1 MNRLPCDPSTN
12 VCPDFMDERYRA
24 SRTVFVTA
32 TTTEAQAA
40 VNLRAIWETTND
52 ALCAQWQ
59 LQVAEDER
67 LRTEQKR
74 LAEEEEERQVQAVR
88 LEEETALAEEK
99 KKNRNKYHV
108 LPERPRP
115 TAAED
120 EILVSDFAMRKLDKG
135 LYVEIYYWTND
146 GLDDALTNYR
156 TKDDEGMVPT
166 TGEDGSTVWVSAAA
180 TRPSTGV
187 IPDRNLTTVDFAQA
201 VPRMIN
207 SLEEKGWPKQ
217 RVLMLARF
225 WGAIMIHR
233 HWNSRD
239 KSAHR
244 GLMLFQEE
252 QRRAWH
258 NAIPIPANAWDISII
273 NETVITRTVDRVYRD
288 DRNKQDLSNDF
299 KVCSASTALHQPLL
313 TNPFLSSSNQR
324 S

>member
-1 MNRLPCDPSTN
+1 
-12 VCPDFMDERYRA
+12 
-24 SRTVFVTA
+24 
-32 TTTEAQAA
+32 
-40 VNLRAIWETTND
+40 
-52 ALCAQWQ
+52 
-59 LQVAEDER
+59 
-67 LRTEQKR
+67 
-74 LAEEEEERQVQAVR
+74 
-88 LEEETALAEEK
+88 
-99 KKNRNKYHV
+99 
-108 LPERPRP
+108 
-115 TAAED
+115 
-120 EILVSDFAMRKLDKG
+120 
-135 LYVEIYYWTND
+135 
-146 GLDDALTNYR
+146 
-156 TKDDEGMVPT
+156 MVPT
-166 TGEDGSTVWVSAAA
+166 MGEDGSTVWVSAAA
-180 TRPSTGV
+180 TRPSTGM

-258 NAIPIPANAWDISII
+258 NAIPIPANTWDISII

-299 KVCSASTALHQPLL
+299 KQKSQYSSSHNGPAEPSSNSHGRRSKRSTSPSHKRWSASPTKKSSAPRNTRVSTSTRSGFQGSAHSTCSPAVCAVCLGRNSHSFIECTAERLWDSAFPAVATCNNKQLL
-313 TNPFLSSSNQR
+313 L
-324 S
+324 